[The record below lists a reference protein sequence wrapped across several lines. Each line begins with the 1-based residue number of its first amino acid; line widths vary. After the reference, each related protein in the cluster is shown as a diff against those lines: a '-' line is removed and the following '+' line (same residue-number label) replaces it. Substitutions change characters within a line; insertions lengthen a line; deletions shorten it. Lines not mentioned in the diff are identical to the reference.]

1 VRLCARIPGNTY
13 TDRAKSLVEVDSAK
27 GRDRQLLIGLLE
39 DDLAIQEM
47 LRLLLR
53 GEGYEV
59 TIYASANDCLA
70 DVRVDELQAGF
81 VQPDLLLI
89 DLHLA
94 KSISGTAVIEQIRA
108 NPRLESL
115 PIILMTASTSLNEQ
129 DLSHLQ
135 ATLLIK
141 PFDIDEIIKLVNEL
155 SDGAK
160 I

>member
-1 VRLCARIPGNTY
+1 MRLCARIPGNTY

-70 DVRVDELQAGF
+70 GVRVDELQAGF

-94 KSISGTAVIEQIRA
+94 KSISGTA
-108 NPRLESL
+108 
-115 PIILMTASTSLNEQ
+115 
-129 DLSHLQ
+129 
-135 ATLLIK
+135 
-141 PFDIDEIIKLVNEL
+141 
-155 SDGAK
+155 
-160 I
+160 

>member
-1 VRLCARIPGNTY
+1 MRLCARTLSNMY
-13 TDRAKSLVEVDSAK
+13 ADRAKSLVEVDNAK

-47 LRLLLR
+47 LRLLLQS
-53 GEGYEV
+53 EGHEV
-59 TIYASANDCLA
+59 TVYASADDCLT
-70 DVRVDELQAGF
+70 DVGVNEPQAGPM
-81 VQPDLLLI
+81 QPDLLLV
-89 DLHLA
+89 DLYLA
-94 KSISGTAVIEQIRA
+94 KSISGAAVIEQIRA

-129 DLSHLQ
+129 ELSYLQ

-141 PFDIDEIIKLVNEL
+141 PFDIDEITKLIDEL

-160 I
+160 T

>member
-1 VRLCARIPGNTY
+1 LCARTLSNTY
-13 TDRAKSLVEVDSAK
+13 ADRAKGPVEVDNAK

-47 LRLLLR
+47 LRLLLQS
-53 GEGYEV
+53 EGHEV
-59 TIYASANDCLA
+59 TVYASADDCLA
-70 DVRVDELQAGF
+70 HVRVNEPQAGF
-81 VQPDLLLI
+81 GQPDLLLI

-94 KSISGTAVIEQIRA
+94 KSISGADVIERIRA

-115 PIILMTASTSLNEQ
+115 PIVLMTASASLNEQ
-129 DLSHLQ
+129 DLGHLR

-141 PFDIDEIIKLVNEL
+141 PFDIDEITKLIDKL

-160 I
+160 T